1 MVILRHTPP
10 DAPIT
15 GWFGAVDGMTTSV
28 EEIGT
33 PPHQLEAVF
42 QSGPVVPSQVPVAF
56 TVKLEL
62 AGPVV
67 VPSLAVIVVV
77 SAFVSVVASIV
88 VDCPLVKLTAVA

>member
-1 MVILRHTPP
+1 
-10 DAPIT
+10 
-15 GWFGAVDGMTTSV
+15 MTTSV
-28 EEIGT
+28 EEAGT

-42 QSGPVVPSQVPVAF
+42 QSVLVVPSQMPVAY

-77 SAFVSVVASIV
+77 SAFVRVVASVV
-88 VDCPLVKLTAVA
+88 VD

>member
-1 MVILRHTPP
+1 MI
-10 DAPIT
+10 
-15 GWFGAVDGMTTSV
+15 TSV
-28 EEIGT
+28 EEAGT

-42 QSGPVVPSQVPVAF
+42 QSVLVVPSQMPVAY

-77 SAFVSVVASIV
+77 SAFVSVVASVV
-88 VDCPLVKLTAVA
+88 VDCPLAKLTLVV